1 MADAKLTKVNWRSL
15 HSLWI
20 KKKNK
25 ERSVKLGGLRD
36 MIGSIQCAL
45 KIREKNWS
53 NEDPIEEKLSPIMCT
68 LVKLIVEQRDSL
80 AQLGQTQF

>member
-1 MADAKLTKVNWRSL
+1 
-15 HSLWI
+15 
-20 KKKNK
+20 
-25 ERSVKLGGLRD
+25 
-36 MIGSIQCAL
+36 MIGSIKCAL